1 MPDTIS
7 RSTLIV
13 ALRDPRCYPHAV
25 DKLHVAETH
34 ISWIV
39 LTGPFAYK
47 IKKPVNLGFLDF
59 STLQARRFYCEE
71 ELRLNRRLA
80 PDLYLEVVPL
90 TGSPDRP
97 FVGGTGTAIEYAVKM
112 RQFREADLLDRVQAR
127 GELLPAHIDMLARTI
142 AAFHACCDRAPAGE
156 AFGSPEN
163 VLEPARQ
170 NFLQMAQLP
179 SEPADRERLNRLRS
193 WSEAQGDALRDV
205 FASRQRDG
213 FVRECHGDLHLGNA
227 FLENGVPR
235 LFDCIEFNPNF
246 RWIDVMSEVA
256 FLVMDLQHRDH
267 PDLARRF
274 LNDYLEY
281 TGDYGGLAAL
291 PFYLVYRAMVRAKVV
306 LIRSAQPGVGA
317 DERQLDLAEYRR
329 FLRLAEG
336 FSAGR
341 RLWVAIAHGLSGSG
355 KSFYAQRLLEHCDA
369 IRVRSD
375 VERKRLGGLAP
386 EEASRS
392 PLGAGM
398 YTAEATRRTYERLSG
413 LAATALDAG
422 WPVIADATFLE
433 RSQRDLLRGVASDRG
448 VPFRILDFQAPEA
461 LLRERVAQRGRL
473 GGDASEATPGVLEH
487 QLATAAPLA
496 QDERDATVAID
507 ARDPPPPAQILR
519 LLALSPEHQAGRP

>member
-1 MPDTIS
+1 MPNAMSGT
-7 RSTLIV
+7 TLIA
-13 ALRDPRCYPHAV
+13 ALQDPRCYPHAV
-25 DKLHVAETH
+25 ENLHVAETH

-71 ELRLNRRLA
+71 EIRLNRRLA

-97 FVGGTGTAIEYAVKM
+97 IVAGTGTAIEYAVKM
-112 RQFREADLLDRVQAR
+112 RQFRESDLLDRVQAR
-127 GELLPAHIDMLARTI
+127 GELIPAHIDMLARTI
-142 AAFHACCDRAPAGE
+142 AAFHESCDRAPAGG
-156 AFGSPEN
+156 AFGSPES

-179 SEPADRERLNRLRS
+179 SEPADRDLLDRLRI
-193 WSEAQGDALRDV
+193 WSEAQGDALREV
-205 FASRQRDG
+205 FAVRQRDG

-235 LFDCIEFNPNF
+235 LFDCIEFNPNL
-246 RWIDVMSEVA
+246 RWIDVMNEVA

-317 DERQLDLAEYRR
+317 EERQLDLAEYRR
-329 FLRLAEG
+329 FLRLAER

-369 IRVRSD
+369 IRIRSD
-375 VERKRLGGLAP
+375 VERKRLSGLAP
-386 EEASRS
+386 EAASRS
-392 PLGAGM
+392 SLGAGL
-398 YTAEATRRTYERLSG
+398 YTAEATRRTYERLSA
-413 LAATALDAG
+413 LAATVLDAG

-448 VPFRILDFQAPEA
+448 VRFRILDFQAPEA
-461 LLRERVAQRGRL
+461 LLRERVAQRSGL
-473 GGDASEATPGVLEH
+473 GGDASEATLSVLEH
-487 QLATAAPLA
+487 QLGTAAPLA
-496 QDERDATVAID
+496 GDERADTVVMD
-507 ARDPPPPAQILR
+507 ARELPSPSRVLL
-519 LLALSPEHQAGRP
+519 LLAPSRENSAAIC